1 MGFINKD
8 TLVVDAILTRLGR
21 DYMRRAVDGDT
32 TDEHVISKFALGD
45 DEIDYSLWDMTPSG
59 SNFVRPYGQVI
70 DNQPL
75 IEAVV
80 SENEIMNHFLTKRQP
95 MFTTTPES
103 PEESQRSEL
112 TDLSNFRNR

>member
-8 TLVVDAILTRLGR
+8 TLVVDAILTRRGR
-21 DYMRRAVDGDT
+21 DYMRKAVNGET
-32 TDEHVISKFALGD
+32 VNRHVITKFALGD

-59 SNFVRPYGQVI
+59 SNFVRPLGQVI

-75 IEAVV
+75 VEAVV

-95 MFTTTPES
+95 VFTTTPET
-103 PEESQRSEL
+103 QK
-112 TDLSNFRNR
+112 